1 MERVYDRGGKA
12 ERRTGMRLLINNIDA
27 LIPLGGA
34 GLILAF
40 PQWFTKKDL
49 KAEENRILAQRLK
62 LIGLG
67 LLAAGALILIA
78 ELVRREA

>member
-1 MERVYDRGGKA
+1 M
-12 ERRTGMRLLINNIDA
+12 INYIDA

-49 KAEENRILAQRLK
+49 KADENRVFAQRLK

-78 ELVRREA
+78 ELVRH